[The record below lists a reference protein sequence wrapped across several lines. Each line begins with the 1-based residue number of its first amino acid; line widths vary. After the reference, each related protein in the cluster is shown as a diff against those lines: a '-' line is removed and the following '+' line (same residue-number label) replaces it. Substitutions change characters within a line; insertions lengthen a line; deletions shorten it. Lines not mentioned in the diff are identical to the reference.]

1 MANQAYTWV
10 DDRTMNLDRR
20 PAIAALTAAGLLWGT
35 TIPLTKLGLEWLPP
49 GWLTV
54 ARFILAAAVL
64 LVTVRTRVRAAC
76 TPAVLVWGA
85 LGYGGSIM
93 IQNAGIERTSV
104 SHAAL
109 LVGATPVLVAIIAA
123 VWHRSVAI
131 PVAWAG
137 YAVSLTGVGLVAGG
151 GGGSATITGDGL
163 VLASLLLSA
172 GFLAAQSRLLDGRD
186 PVAVSAMQ
194 FLAASIAGVPVA
206 MIVDGLPP
214 APASSSQLLTIVGL
228 ALGGTLLPFTLF
240 AYGQAR
246 VSAEVAGAFINLE
259 PLVGAATG
267 ALLFGDPVGLP
278 QAIGG
283 ATILTGIALSSLRPR
298 RRRPARNHPPRSL
311 QTATAP
317 DAARTTPRRPALLQ
331 SARQSTADAA
341 RIDCRMSAHGPARPR
356 PGTGARF
363 NWPRPSDR
371 DWLSS

>member
-1 MANQAYTWV
+1 
-10 DDRTMNLDRR
+10 MNLDRR
-20 PAIAALTAAGLLWGT
+20 PAIAALSAAGLLWGT

-54 ARFILAAAVL
+54 ARFALAAGVL
-64 LVTVRTRVRAAC
+64 LVMVRSRVRAAC

-123 VWHRSVAI
+123 VWHRSVAN
-131 PVAWAG
+131 PKAWAG
-137 YAVSLTGVGLVAGG
+137 YAVSLTGVGLVCGG

-186 PVAVSAMQ
+186 PVAVSAVQ
-194 FLAASIAGVPVA
+194 FLVASIAGIPVA
-206 MIVDGLPP
+206 MIADGLPP
-214 APASSSQLLTIVGL
+214 APANSNQLLTIVGL

-246 VSAEVAGAFINLE
+246 VSAEVAAAFINLE

-283 ATILTGIALSSLRPR
+283 ATILTGIALSSLRR
-298 RRRPARNHPPRSL
+298 RRTPGPEPRPPRSP

-331 SARQSTADAA
+331 SARQSTGDAA
-341 RIDCRMSAHGPARPR
+341 RIDCRMSAHGPALAPTWVP
-356 PGTGARF
+356 PGVD
-363 NWPRPSDR
+363 WPCPAYR
-371 DWLSS
+371 DWPSS

>member
-1 MANQAYTWV
+1 
-10 DDRTMNLDRR
+10 MNLDRR

-54 ARFILAAAVL
+54 VRFALAAAVL
-64 LVTVRTRVRAAC
+64 LVTVRSRVRAAC

-109 LVGATPVLVAIIAA
+109 LVGATPVLVAIVAA
-123 VWHRSVAI
+123 VWHRSVAS
-131 PVAWAG
+131 PRAWAG

-172 GFLAAQSRLLDGRD
+172 GFLAAQSRLLDGHD

-206 MIVDGLPP
+206 MITDGLPP

-283 ATILTGIALSSLRPR
+283 ATILTGIALSSLRQR
-298 RRRPARNHPPRSL
+298 RRTPARNHPPRSP

-317 DAARTTPRRPALLQ
+317 DTDQAAHTAPTAPRLPSIRNASLAKVPHDPAVVGAAGTAMPMVQ
-331 SARQSTADAA
+331 GRRRSAGYPQPAAEPRSTVEQ
-341 RIDCRMSAHGPARPR
+341 P
-356 PGTGARF
+356 
-363 NWPRPSDR
+363 PSVGG
-371 DWLSS
+371 

>member
-298 RRRPARNHPPRSL
+298 RRRPARNRPPRSL

-363 NWPRPSDR
+363 DWPRPSDR